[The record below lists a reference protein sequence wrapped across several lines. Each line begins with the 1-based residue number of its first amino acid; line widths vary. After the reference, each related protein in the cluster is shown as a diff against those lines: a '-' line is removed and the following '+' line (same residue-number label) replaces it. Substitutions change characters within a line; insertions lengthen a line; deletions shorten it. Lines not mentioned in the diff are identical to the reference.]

1 MSSKITLEIISYPD
15 VGDFVEFQ
23 YGEQNTYKETFVNT
37 RTQFG
42 QSSISYVG
50 DLNDKLWFTM
60 GALLEAFTSDYNSTG
75 QFTSLLDYITNP
87 LAPPLLH
94 ITSDI
99 DNFFTSEKF
108 NDVGSNFTINLTN
121 VPTVQPITVDS
132 FVFVEA
138 NPGVPCTQVN
148 AIVTASEQPD
158 SYGFSPTGTFFP
170 VTTNPFTVPTLNR
183 ATSYFL
189 YVKKGCSGASTAP
202 TIQTNSLSN
211 ASSTSVTSG
220 GNSITDGGDS
230 VTSKGVELSYVS
242 DFSTIFQTQ
251 LDGTGGTAGF
261 SVGFTG
267 LTPGVTFYTRAF
279 ATNSIGTGYG
289 SVVQDLPRPNL
300 ITSTYLSSESF
311 ACNVTNWDNNCFT
324 LANEWDL
331 DGYVYLN
338 SGLTQVFAGQSTSNP
353 ATTVYYSVKQYNGTK
368 LAVQIDSN
376 GQLIDYPV
384 LCP

>member
-1 MSSKITLEIISYPD
+1 MSSIIRLDILTLPSINDY
-15 VGDFVEFQ
+15 VEFQ
-23 YGEQNTYKETFVNT
+23 SGETPGMRETFVTT

-42 QSSISYVG
+42 QCNIGSWAGGTLDDKLNSQLGALVG
-50 DLNDKLWFTM
+50 ALQADYSTNLEVRLDLNV
-60 GALLEAFTSDYNSTG
+60 
-75 QFTSLLDYITNP
+75 
-87 LAPPLLH
+87 PPGVLPH
-94 ITSDI
+94 ITVKSNIYNYFTEDKWV
-99 DNFFTSEKF
+99 DN
-108 NDVGSNFTINLTN
+108 GSNWQVAFTN

-211 ASSTSVTSG
+211 ATSTSVTSG

-279 ATNSIGTGYG
+279 ATNSVGTGYG
-289 SVVQDLPRPNL
+289 SIVQDLPRPNL
-300 ITSTYLSSESF
+300 ITSTYLASESQ
-311 ACNVTNWDNNCFT
+311 ACAVTSWDTNCFT
-324 LANEWDL
+324 LDNEWDL

-376 GQLIDYPV
+376 GQLIDYPA